1 VTVLGTAWMIADV
14 GATTGEEIGWYGFLV
29 PELAKVL
36 PFTVVAIAI
45 SFAQAWMRLK
55 TGSIWPPIFLHASHN
70 LWTQSVFTP
79 LTTDT
84 EYTQMGRGRPGAG
97 VRGRRRRGGSHLVV
111 QARRRETACAA
122 GGLATLT

>member
-79 LTTDT
+79 LTTDLDFRSF
-84 EYTQMGRGRPGAG
+84 RGLGERSCWSAVTAVVYVSGEVVG
-97 VRGRRRRGGSHLVV
+97 VS
-111 QARRRETACAA
+111 A
-122 GGLATLT
+122 